1 MPNSQLP
8 QIFISYRKE
17 TVVSAAGIETR
28 QTPARVRELAQRLH
42 ASGAFAVFIDDLRL
56 QAADAWADRIIS
68 ELSKSRVLIV
78 MLRASED
85 KEIDTGWSDWVQREV
100 DVARGERITIV
111 PIKMEEA
118 RSSLLQETLKQL
130 GLSHLQYTA
139 YPETDDDFARFANR
153 LRQCVEETNR
163 QQRRRIQELE
173 SRFLREMD
181 VEPYQSRV
189 VYQSPYA
196 SCRIH
201 LGCGD
206 IARARNIDVIV
217 NSENNYM
224 QMARFHEPK
233 HLSSRLRFAGALT
246 PDGSIDQYIDD
257 TLQDELSAQ
266 VKRLYPTKPVP
277 AAAIVPTH
285 AGHPQSQL
293 AQQGTRYIFHASAVL
308 FSFNGERGLIIAPL
322 PMEQVSRLTENCL
335 NAAKRI
341 NSANGIPIPAHMPEL
356 AAWEAWQGDQYTPIR
371 SIMIPVF
378 GTGGGDRGINDVC
391 ERIATGINRYLQAEA
406 HQTSLTDIHIGIYS
420 NVDLAG
426 VVDIFD
432 QRFQRTEDNLL

>member
-1 MPNSQLP
+1 MPYSQLP

-17 TVVSAAGIETR
+17 TVTSEAGIETR
-28 QTPARVRELAQRLH
+28 QTPTRVRELAQRLQN
-42 ASGAFAVFIDDLRL
+42 SGAFDVFIDDLRL

-78 MLRASED
+78 MLRASDD
-85 KEIDTGWSDWVQREV
+85 KDIDTGWSDWVQREV

-118 RSSLLQETLKQL
+118 RSSLLQDTLKQL
-130 GLSHLQYTA
+130 GLSHLQYTT
-139 YPETDDDFARFANR
+139 YPASDDDFMRFVHR

-173 SRFLREMD
+173 RRFLREMD
-181 VEPYQSRV
+181 VEPYQSRI
-189 VYQSPYA
+189 VYQSSYA
-196 SCRIH
+196 DCRIH

-217 NSENNYM
+217 NSENSHM
-224 QMARFHEPK
+224 QMARFHEAK

-266 VKRLYPTKPVP
+266 VKRLHPTKPVG
-277 AAAIVPTH
+277 AAIVVPTH
-285 AGHPQSQL
+285 AGHPHSQL
-293 AQQGTRYIFHASAVL
+293 ARQHIRYIFHAAAVT
-308 FSFNGERGLIIAPL
+308 FSFNGDGGLSIRPL
-322 PMEQVSRLTENCL
+322 PLDRIAILTENCL
-335 NAAKRI
+335 TATQRLNEAR
-341 NSANGIPIPAHMPEL
+341 NVPIPHHMPEL
-356 AAWEAWQGDQYTPIR
+356 NDWAAAEGDQFVPIR

-378 GTGGGDRGINDVC
+378 GTGGGDRGISEVC
-391 ERIATGINRYLQAEA
+391 ERIATGINRYHQADSSTR
-406 HQTSLTDIHIGIYS
+406 QSTLTDIHIGIYS
-420 NVDLAG
+420 DVDLAG
-426 VVDIFD
+426 VADVFD
-432 QRFQRTEDNLL
+432 QRFQRI